1 MKNLP
6 KFFATFTLL
15 LGLVFQG
22 ICNGSSHLSHQC
34 GYILL
39 QSRDGLGYLVWFVII
54 LFLLF
59 IGIILEKAASAKL
72 KNSTQQYEL
81 IKPIQDEWI
90 KPIREDRIPS
100 VSAWLGR
107 FLTVIIPVVGLIAL
121 IVWAIDDR
129 DKIRKNW
136 AIAHLIFIII
146 LIVLFYLLGGL
157 FTAYLMKRI
166 GRY

>member
-1 MKNLP
+1 MKNSSRLSL
-6 KFFATFTLL
+6 TLAPF
-15 LGLVFQG
+15 LGVSVQG
-22 ICNGSSHLSHQC
+22 FGQTPNYCSYQVGNIF
-34 GYILL
+34 L
-39 QSRDGLGYLVWFVII
+39 QSTGGSWNSLWIIFI

-100 VSAWLGR
+100 VSDWLGR
-107 FLTVIIPVVGLIAL
+107 FLTIIIPVVGLIAL
-121 IVWAIDDR
+121 IVWAVDDK

-136 AIAHLIFIII
+136 AIAFLVFAI
-146 LIVLFYLLGGL
+146 LLTVFFYFLGGL
-157 FTAYLMKRI
+157 FVERFMDRMR
-166 GRY
+166 RY